1 MRSSLSVLAR
11 ILLLGGACC
20 AAVSPAFA
28 GGPAR
33 PVLSLTETES
43 AWLQKH
49 PVLKVGADPA
59 WPPFSFFNKDGV
71 HDGMDADIL
80 ADLGQRLGVR
90 FEVQQTA
97 NWEETLALAD
107 AGRVD
112 LLCGM
117 AATPDREKNF
127 LFTQPYMRAPVAVIM
142 RTDAPFYTGLR
153 NLSGRVVA
161 APAAYVTTSTI
172 EQQYPGIHLK
182 KTKTTAEALQAV
194 SRGQADAMVENLVSA
209 SSLMRS
215 EGLTNLKIVGLAEF
229 DFELRLAVPT
239 TEPVLHDILQK
250 GVSSI
255 SDEELGRLRDKWV
268 PVDIAGAINWSVVKR
283 FALWVFGTA
292 ALVLGVVVFKNRRLS
307 SELNA
312 RRRAEKESHELHEE
326 KDHLMAMLAHDLNN
340 PLQTIILACD
350 HLEKS
355 PEKSPDDDDSLEV
368 VRQTVDRMSRLVKNV
383 LKVNSLEAGPPSFE
397 LKKVPIASSVAD
409 VVASFQPQAKA
420 KSIALYFNPGDDGQI
435 VGNADALA
443 QITDNLVGNA
453 IKFTPTGGRVDV
465 QVARRSGRVEFS
477 IHDTG
482 PGIRE
487 EEKPKLFEKF
497 TRLSAQP
504 TGGESSHGL
513 GLAIVKRLVEIMGGT
528 IAVESIP
535 GDGATFRLLFPEA
548 A

>member
-1 MRSSLSVLAR
+1 MRSSPSVLAR
-11 ILLLGGACC
+11 IFLLGVACC
-20 AAVSPAFA
+20 AAVSGALA
-28 GGPAR
+28 GVPAR
-33 PVLSLTETES
+33 PAVPLTEAES

-49 PVLKVGADPA
+49 PVLKVGADPE
-59 WPPFSFFNKDGV
+59 WPPFSFFNKDGA
-71 HDGMDADIL
+71 HDGMDADL
-80 ADLGQRLGVR
+80 LRHLGERLGVQ
-90 FEVQQTA
+90 FEVPQMG
-97 NWEETLALAD
+97 NWEDTLALAD

-117 AATPDREKNF
+117 AATPDREKNY

-142 RTDAPFYTGLR
+142 RSDAPFYTGLR
-153 NLSGRVVA
+153 NLSGRTVA

-172 EQQYPGIHLK
+172 EEQYPAIHLK
-182 KTKTTAEALQAV
+182 KTKTAAEALQAV

-229 DFELRLAVPT
+229 DFELRLAVPKS
-239 TEPVLHDILQK
+239 EPVLHDILQK
-250 GVSSI
+250 GLASI
-255 SDEELGRLRDKWV
+255 SDEELARMRDKWV

-292 ALVLGVVVFKNRRLS
+292 AVVLGVVVLKNRRLAG
-307 SELNA
+307 ELKA
-312 RRRAEKESHELHEE
+312 RRRAERESHELHEE
-326 KDHLMAMLAHDLNN
+326 KDHLMAMFAHDLSN

-350 HLEKS
+350 HLQKG
-355 PEKSPDDDDSLEV
+355 PEKGLDEEDSLEV
-368 VRQTVDRMSRLVKNV
+368 VRQTVDRMSRLVRNV

-397 LKKVPIASSVAD
+397 LKKVEVAPSVAD

-420 KSIALYFNPGDDGQI
+420 KSIALYFRPGDGEI
-435 VGNADALA
+435 LGNADALA

-453 IKFTPTGGRVDV
+453 IKFTPAGGRVDV
-465 QVARRSGRVEFS
+465 AVERHSGSVEFS

-487 EEKPKLFEKF
+487 DERPKLFEKF

-504 TGGESSHGL
+504 TAGESSHGL

-528 IAVESIP
+528 IAVESQP
-535 GDGATFRLLFPEA
+535 GTGATFRLLFPEA